1 MNIMRKLRGSNTATS
16 TTGENS
22 RLFEDDSD
30 QHTALGL
37 MHLKKLFT
45 DYIHTSHLLTDKER
59 STKLYTMI
67 PLFCKVFGRSSCAE
81 IIEKFCDI
89 NSWCSEMSALMVAEI
104 RQRASNQ
111 STETASRAIASFLE
125 IENCEESS
133 NGWML
138 LSTLNLLAATNQPS
152 LIKIMVSASLPS
164 TLVKCLYLFFD
175 LPPLEN
181 EDKKTDQSDFTPKE
195 RRILLQKIFVQI
207 LVRLCSNHLPAEE
220 LVTKDDL
227 SLLFSAITSSCPTY
241 NAVWRKSSAE
251 VLITISQH
259 GITPKVI
266 QYIHGKNCIEL
277 CVENMRQCA
286 DLSPLEVVD
295 MFVTVS
301 YFLKDSSE
309 ISQVLLD
316 DFNTAQGYI
325 FLSDFLVSLEND
337 ESSEALEAMRNLVLI
352 IASLSMS
359 GYIEL
364 KPNQEQPDSLLQPLG
379 FTLPQPTG
387 HGQSVRNI
395 CAFNVLQTTFIRS
408 DSSALCCTILDAI
421 SNVYH
426 SDNAN
431 YFILEPQNTLP
442 QFTEHIHL
450 KNQQIQ
456 DKFFKLLEFI
466 VFQLN
471 FVPIKELVSMAQL
484 LKTCSSTECTKVCLQ
499 TLLNILKH
507 NNTFKDVFRDVGILE
522 GLSNN
527 LRNYTQDY
535 LSDCESKDDKHDG
548 DLKRVINLTAECLV
562 NLMMSSPKNCKV
574 FKECG
579 GAQVL
584 YIILEYPS
592 TRQYAIA
599 ILREMILSTGGE
611 EEMSTLLGTLHTTE
625 NTCLPLKSSIL
636 KLFLSCMKESHR
648 TRTMFRKV
656 DGFVYVISA
665 LVSME
670 GWFSD
675 EKCID
680 QEALKFAYTI
690 FNTITIAMRF
700 EPANA
705 KYFHQEICLT
715 SLCDTLR
722 LLGCFSNEIQL
733 DDYIDLITTSL
744 EENVFHNIFTS
755 NIINPIITDN
765 VPKFLSYAC
774 IIMRMLYDVA
784 LDLYDKQNNTTVVS
798 FKSPAHR
805 RYSEVAT
812 KPLDCQNN
820 NRRGIQLNLTPP
832 APDPIIVH
840 AGVVIAMLQLLP
852 SIYNPLAP
860 KLSLTLQVYIGEVI
874 RSLVRGERN
883 QQLLCDSGFP
893 TTVLKVGRIALLEE
907 THPLHT
913 VFQYM
918 LERLAIQLLEPK
930 DLREFLRLGE
940 PLCCVPLDLL
950 DCWISHSSKKPGGTV
965 PLSRVKTLVSMTTP
979 RDPCML
985 ALPPFFEMD
994 LSSEGFGCLFL
1005 PSIAPQSPISGP
1017 SVVNVATL
1025 TTPDMNVIGGI
1036 GTGDRMFPPQSGLS
1050 YSTWLCVEKFSEP
1063 RSDPHPVR
1071 LLTLIRNVQS
1081 TRDHLVCLAVVLSA
1095 RDRALT
1101 ISTQET
1107 PISMTN
1113 ADWEPEVIGDSCVR
1127 IWYPDFVQ
1135 EGQWHH
1141 IVLVLNRAV
1150 LKNSSFSLYMDGQHV
1165 HTQKLHY
1172 ISQNPGGGAAN
1183 LTIASSVYGYIGT
1196 PPIWRKYSKLTWKQG
1211 PCCLLEEVLNPHAIK
1226 ILYQLG
1232 PHYFGSLQAP
1242 DIKDLEHIGPLVSEE
1257 KVIFGLNAR
1266 AVSQLT
1272 LAKIRKIYSRVD
1284 SKSIAKQLG
1293 MSTHE
1298 NATPIRIMH
1307 NTAGHLAGSAR
1318 SLGGVILGYLG
1329 VRTFYPRP
1337 VLKLIDNIGGCSVLL
1352 GLIAMARDMESLYA
1366 AVKALSGVLHL
1377 NMTAKR
1383 EMERRRG
1390 YQLLALC
1397 LRRHKHMLNAHILH
1411 IVLDL
1416 VITTRSVEAPTIPDA
1431 VAFNDLI
1438 CELNLWQEVP
1448 AGLLRSL
1455 IEQLYEL
1462 VSDSNEKRNN
1472 LIILRNMEMVRK
1484 MVNFLPIVFNTSSS
1498 STTEVL
1504 FSLLGALLA
1513 KHPLT
1518 EDLLCLGQ
1526 YIVFTLNTG
1535 LSSESN
1541 LKIEEFE
1548 TKIKTMENNVELTN
1562 EEKTI
1567 CLILLRNRYLQLVH
1581 SLLFTNKNLVCTG
1594 FCDDLVRVL
1603 GFDWILLFMQS
1614 NIHRSSIIWS
1624 YKILTT
1630 LCSVPSLMVKFREA
1644 SSNGGWLLNTEL
1656 LQNNRAN
1663 LMLNYQLS
1671 PSLQKNNKDILNKIE
1686 ALNIPGFQH
1695 LSWFLS
1701 YHTELPELYYFLMAL
1716 MLGQSVKTIPNEKK
1730 LNLDGIWIFM
1740 FGVPISQSLSAVS
1753 DRIVLCPEAVTALLS
1768 TVRLIL
1774 NQDNREIKYEEWLE
1788 DHPVTIIQFLFY
1800 LYHNLPDW
1808 MPAFMTSE
1816 ILHSLSATLFPFTN
1830 LNLSEPS
1837 TPNDDCFIKTPDGTP
1852 PSTVQK
1858 EQSLTLHPSRKFV
1871 IDFLRVIVVDSLLLP
1886 INSKSLPPLDLVLD
1900 ASPEGATS
1908 SQVSKY
1914 QTELLSTLMD
1924 HLLAADIMI
1933 GEQAAVSTVPGGSA
1947 QNIPQNVCYLTCR
1960 VVDKL
1965 WQGVLMKDAHEVFDF
1980 IMKLIVQAK
1989 RRPCSVPMEGFYHCL
2004 NRTTLY
2010 LLSRNTDS
2018 VASQMPVLEALH
2030 KLATNRTLVFGAGN
2044 HELDFIGCLI
2054 YCLLQLTSDM
2064 KIILDTNAKTTW
2076 HINPNQT
2083 AEVEEQTA
2091 KQGHNLMTVAAKR
2104 VWEELYISKKPAI
2117 EEVFKIP
2124 LPMSPN
2130 NKAPDLCSVRE
2141 LIYETAQ
2148 KHWLTYIDMEKK
2160 SLYKMPWELQTQIQ
2174 SKIQKVTGGLT
2185 RLASRG
2191 KVLRRDESRW
2201 QSGSLSSIS
2210 LPLSRITKS
2219 EWSTW
2224 ANHGLNAVCEL
2235 VSMQMVRETQHQ
2247 SFTVRYVLDQ
2257 WYLIEQELTRERGLW
2272 GPFTSCKLDKWILDM
2287 TEGPCR
2293 MRKKMVK
2300 NHQFYNHYP
2309 YRPELESGDNK
2320 GLKYRVA
2327 TSYDSKEFYQ
2337 KYKLPTLLDMENL
2350 APQSNENN
2358 KFITQVDGQDT
2369 FDFDKNLDVNELT
2382 FKGLKRVVRRSTS
2395 EPDDGM
2401 DDNDIESGIEDQAPP
2416 DDNHTII
2423 RLLEPNEK
2431 ISHMFRCARI
2441 QGLDTYEGLLLFG
2454 KDHVYIVDGF
2464 TLLKTREI
2472 RDIDTLLPNSYE
2484 PLLPSPGNGSPNRV
2498 RIKKQSSKF
2507 SYDDIREVHKRRYL
2521 LQPIAIELFSADGR
2535 NHLLALPKKLRNKVF
2550 NRFMAYSTSIADNAH
2565 QSVAGQ
2571 KRTANVEQS
2580 TSLLSNLM
2588 GETTVTQRWVKGE
2601 ISNFQYLMYL
2611 NTLAGR
2617 SYNDLMQYP
2626 VFPWIL
2632 NDYESDVLDFSNPA
2646 IFRDFSKP
2654 MGAQCP
2660 QRLEQFLKRYREWD
2674 DPHGE
2679 TPPYHFGTHYSSAM
2693 IVCSYLVRMEPFTQH
2708 FLRLQGGHFDLA
2720 DRMFNSIREAWLSA
2734 SKTNMA
2740 DVKELVPEFFYLPE
2754 FLVNSNNFDLG
2765 CKQNG
2770 VQLNDVVLPPWAKD
2784 DPHEFIRVHRAALE
2798 SEYVSQHLHE
2808 WIDLIFGYKQL
2819 GPPAVQACNLFH
2831 HLFYEGNVDI
2841 YSIDDPLKKNA
2852 TIGFINN
2859 FGQIPKQLFKK
2870 PHPNKKQPT
2879 NKASMLDAANP
2890 ILSSS
2895 TNLSSSDKLFFYHLD
2910 NLKPSLQ
2917 PIKELKGPVGQILQV
2932 EKNVLAVEQNK
2943 ALMPP
2948 NFNKTITWGFAD
2960 HSLRLAQYETDK
2972 PIVICE
2978 SSSQSPGE
2986 IVTCVCPTSKTVITA
3001 GTSTVLTVWELDL
3014 NNKSLRIVDNL
3025 YGHTEAVTCLAA
3037 SDTYNIVVS
3046 GSRDCTAIVW
3056 DLCTKAFVR
3065 QLKKHNAPVAA
3076 LAINNSTGQ
3085 IASCAGTMLHVYTI
3099 NGEELANVD
3108 TSVGRADRMQ
3118 QILCVAFSQAIDWD
3132 PQNVIIT
3139 GSSDGVVRM
3148 WSMEYVQVPKVPL
3161 NTLSTESSVLKESSD
3176 EKNKDVSENCS
3187 LLKTRTIAVQR
3198 LVKQLSISSETI
3210 NEQGLVMKS
3219 GSESSLSEQEPKT
3232 PVKTIGRTDKIVFAD
3247 ENDSTPPIPTM
3258 RKKRAVKPNPLLRKS
3273 ECNTSSSTD
3282 EPNIQQESLAVSD
3295 SVLRLSKSETN
3306 LIESFIIVDQ
3316 DDLKTKP
3323 VSPLHRLRDGFQ
3335 WQRQLVF
3342 RSKLTM
3348 HTAYDRK
3355 DNTEPASIT
3364 CISISKDHRT
3374 VYIGDA
3380 RGRVFTWNVAE
3391 HPGKGVAD
3399 HWLKDEGAEQCNL
3412 CDVRFSLYERRHH
3425 CRNCGQLFCSKCSK
3439 YESEISRLRILKP
3452 VRVCKPCHTSLQS
3465 AKHT

>member
-1 MNIMRKLRGSNTATS
+1 MNIMRKLRGSSAVSSVNSDNNT
-16 TTGENS
+16 NS
-22 RLFEDDSD
+22 EDDSS
-30 QHTALGL
+30 QHAALGL

-45 DYIHTSHLLTDKER
+45 EYIHTSHMLTEKER
-59 STKLYTMI
+59 SVKLYTMI
-67 PLFCKVFGRSSCAE
+67 PLFCKVFGRSPCTE

-89 NSWCSEMSALMVAEI
+89 NTWCSEMSALMVSEI
-104 RQRASNQ
+104 RLRASNQ
-111 STETASRAIASFLE
+111 STDTASKAIASFLE

-138 LSTLNLLAATNQPS
+138 LSTLNLLAAANQPS

-181 EDKKTDQSDFTPKE
+181 EDIKTAQSEFTPKE

-207 LVRLCSNHLPAEE
+207 LVRLCSSSMPAEE

-227 SLLFSAITSSCPTY
+227 SLLFSAITSSCPPF

-251 VLITISQH
+251 VLITISQY
-259 GITPKVI
+259 GLTPKVI
-266 QYIHGKNCIEL
+266 QYIHNKRCIEM
-277 CVENMRQCA
+277 CIENLRNSA
-286 DLSPLEVVD
+286 DLTPLEIVD
-295 MFVTVS
+295 MFVTIS

-309 ISQVLLD
+309 VSHVLLD
-316 DFNTAQGYI
+316 DFNNAFGYK
-325 FLSDFLVSLEND
+325 FLSDFLLSLEND
-337 ESSEALEAMRNLVLI
+337 ESSDALEAIRNLVLI

-359 GYIEL
+359 GFTEL
-364 KPNQEQPDSLLQPLG
+364 KPEENNTDLTSQNSG
-379 FTLPQPTG
+379 FIIPQPKG
-387 HGQSVRNI
+387 PGQSVRNI
-395 CAFNVLQTTFIRS
+395 SAFNVLQSTFICS

-426 SDNAN
+426 SDEAN
-431 YFILEPQNTLP
+431 YFILGSQNTFS
-442 QFTEHIHL
+442 QFIEHIHL

-456 DKFFKLLEFI
+456 EKCFKLLEFI
-466 VFQLN
+466 VFHLN
-471 FVPIKELVSMAQL
+471 FVPVKELVSMAQF
-484 LKTCSSTECTKVCLQ
+484 LKKSNEIECIKICLQ
-499 TLLNILKH
+499 TLLNVLKY
-507 NNTFKDVFRDVGILE
+507 NNSFKDVFRDIGIIE
-522 GLSNN
+522 ELSIN
-527 LRNYTQDY
+527 LRNYTQDFVAVNKT
-535 LSDCESKDDKHDG
+535 KDEKHDI
-548 DLKRVINLTAECLV
+548 DLKRVINLTSECLV
-562 NLMMSSPKNCKV
+562 NLMTSSPKNCKV

-579 GAQVL
+579 GAQML
-584 YIILEYPS
+584 YIILEYTS
-592 TRQYAIA
+592 TRQYALA

-611 EEMSTLLGTLHTTE
+611 EEMSTLLSTLHTT
-625 NTCLPLKSSIL
+625 NHSCVSLKSSIL
-636 KLFLSCMKESHR
+636 KLILNCMKESHR

-656 DGFVYVISA
+656 DGFVYTISA

-670 GWFSD
+670 GCFLN
-675 EKCID
+675 EKRID
-680 QEALKFAYTI
+680 HEALKFVYTI

-722 LLGCFSNEIQL
+722 LLGCFSNETQL
-733 DDYIDLITTSL
+733 DDYIDIINITL
-744 EENVFHNIFTS
+744 EENIFHNIFTS
-755 NIINPIITDN
+755 NITNPIDADQ
-765 VPKFLSYAC
+765 VPKCLIYAC
-774 IIMRMLYDVA
+774 IMMRLLYDIA
-784 LDLYDKQNNTTVVS
+784 LDLYDKPNNTSIVS

-812 KPLDCQNN
+812 KPLDSQNN
-820 NRRGIQLNLTPP
+820 NRRTIQLNLVPPTPE
-832 APDPIIVH
+832 PIIVH

-852 SIYNPLAP
+852 SIYNPKIP
-860 KLSLTLQVYIGEVI
+860 KMSLTLQVYIGEII
-874 RSLVRGERN
+874 RSLVRGEKN
-883 QQLLCDSGFP
+883 QQLLCDVGFP

-918 LERLAIQLLEPK
+918 FERLAIQLLEPK

-940 PLCCVPLDLL
+940 PLCSVPLDLL
-950 DCWISHSSKKPGGTV
+950 DCWISHGSKKPGGTV

-979 RDPCML
+979 RDPCMFT
-985 ALPPFFEMD
+985 LPPFFEMD
-994 LSSEGFGCLFL
+994 YSSEGFGCLFL

-1025 TTPDMNVIGGI
+1025 VSTDMNVIGGI

-1063 RSDPHPVR
+1063 RTDPHPVR
-1071 LLTLIRNVQS
+1071 LLTLIRNVQN
-1081 TRDHLVCLAVVLSA
+1081 TRDHLVCLAIVLSA

-1107 PISMTN
+1107 PVSITN
-1113 ADWEPEVIGDSCVR
+1113 SDWEPEVIGDSCAR
-1127 IWYPDFVQ
+1127 IWYPDLVQ

-1141 IVLVLNRAV
+1141 IAIVLNRAV

-1183 LTIASSVYGYIGT
+1183 LTTASSVYGYIGT
-1196 PPIWRKYSKLTWKQG
+1196 PPIWRKYSKLSWKQG
-1211 PCCLLEEVLNPHAIK
+1211 PCYLLEEVLNPHAVK

-1242 DIKDLEHIGPLVSEE
+1242 DIKDLEHVGPLVSEE
-1257 KVIFGLNAR
+1257 KLIFGLNAR

-1307 NTAGHLAGSAR
+1307 NTSGHLVGSAR

-1329 VRTFYPRP
+1329 VRTFYPCP
-1337 VLKLIDNIGGCSVLL
+1337 VLKLVDNIGGCSVLL
-1352 GLIAMARDMESLYA
+1352 GLIAMAKDMESLYA
-1366 AVKALSGVLHL
+1366 AVKALSGVLQL
-1377 NMTAKR
+1377 NITAKK
-1383 EMERRRG
+1383 EMERKHG

-1397 LRRHKHMLNAHILH
+1397 LRRHKHILNAHILH
-1411 IVLDL
+1411 IILDL
-1416 VITTRSVEAPTIPDA
+1416 VITTRSVEAPSIPDA
-1431 VAFNDLI
+1431 AMFNDLI

-1448 AGLLRSL
+1448 SGLLRSL
-1455 IEQLYEL
+1455 LEQLYEL

-1472 LIILRNMEMVRK
+1472 LVILRNMEMVRK
-1484 MVNFLPIVFNTSSS
+1484 MVNFLPIVFSSS
-1498 STTEVL
+1498 PTSTTEVH
-1504 FSLLGALLA
+1504 FSFLGALLA
-1513 KHPLT
+1513 KHPVT
-1518 EDLLCLGQ
+1518 EDLLCFGQ
-1526 YIVFTLNTG
+1526 YIVSTINTG
-1535 LSSESN
+1535 LNSETSLEVN
-1541 LKIEEFE
+1541 TLIEQLKIS
-1548 TKIKTMENNVELTN
+1548 ENSIELTN

-1567 CLILLRNRYLQLVH
+1567 SLILLRNRCLQLMH
-1581 SLLFTNKNLVCTG
+1581 CLLYTNKNAICSG
-1594 FCDDLVRVL
+1594 FCDDFVRIL
-1603 GFDWILLFMQS
+1603 GFDWILLFMQPT
-1614 NIHRSSIIWS
+1614 IHSSSVIWA
-1624 YKILTT
+1624 YKILAT
-1630 LCSVPSLMVKFREA
+1630 LCSVPTLLVKFREA
-1644 SSNGGWLLNTEL
+1644 TSNGGWLLNTEI
-1656 LQNNRAN
+1656 LQSNRSN

-1671 PSLQKNNKDILNKIE
+1671 PSIQKSNKDIFNKAE
-1686 ALNIPGFQH
+1686 TLNIPGFQH
-1695 LSWFLS
+1695 LSWFLLH
-1701 YHTELPELYYFLMAL
+1701 HTVLPELYYFLMAL
-1716 MLGQSVKTIPNEKK
+1716 MLGQPVRMLPNDKN
-1730 LNLDGIWIFM
+1730 LNLDGIWNFM
-1740 FGVPISQSLSAVS
+1740 FGLPLSQSLSAVS
-1753 DRIVLCPEAVTALLS
+1753 DKITLCPEAVSAILF

-1774 NQDNREIKYEEWLE
+1774 NQDNREVKYEDWLE
-1788 DHPVTIIQFLFY
+1788 EHPVIIIQFLFY

-1808 MPAFMTSE
+1808 MPAFMTSD
-1816 ILHSLSATLFPFTN
+1816 ILHPLSATLFPFSN
-1830 LNLSEPS
+1830 SNLSEPTS
-1837 TPNDDCFIKTPDGTP
+1837 PNDDCFLKTPEGS
-1852 PSTVQK
+1852 PSPTIVK
-1858 EQSLTLHPSRKFV
+1858 EQQSLTLHPSRKFV
-1871 IDFLRVIVVDSLLLP
+1871 IDFLRVIIVDSLLLP

-1914 QTELLSTLMD
+1914 QTEVLSTLMD

-1933 GEQAAVSTVPGGSA
+1933 GEQAAVSSIPGGST

-1960 VVDKL
+1960 IVDKL
-1965 WQGVLMKDAHEVFDF
+1965 WQGVLIKDPHEVFDF

-1989 RRPCSVPMEGFYHCL
+1989 RRPCSVSMEGFYHCL
-2004 NRTTLY
+2004 NRTTLF

-2018 VASQMPVLEALH
+2018 IASQMPVLEALH
-2030 KLATNRTLVFGAGN
+2030 KLTTNRTLVFGSGN

-2076 HINPNQT
+2076 HINPSQT
-2083 AEVEEQTA
+2083 VEVEEQTT
-2091 KQGHNLMTVAAKR
+2091 KQGQNLMAVAAKR

-2124 LPMSPN
+2124 LPKGLN
-2130 NKAPDLCSVRE
+2130 NKAPDLHSVRE

-2148 KHWLTYIDMEKK
+2148 KHWLTYIDMEKR

-2185 RLASRG
+2185 RLASRS

-2210 LPLSRITKS
+2210 IPLSRITKN
-2219 EWSTW
+2219 EWFTW
-2224 ANHGLNAVCEL
+2224 FNQSLNAICEL
-2235 VSMQMVRETQHQ
+2235 VSMQISRQAQHH
-2247 SFTVRYVLDQ
+2247 SFTTRYILDQ
-2257 WYLIEQELTRERGLW
+2257 WYLVEQELTRERGLW
-2272 GPFTSCKLDKWILDM
+2272 GPLTPCKLDKWILDM

-2300 NHQFYNHYP
+2300 NHLFYSHYP

-2327 TSYDSKEFYQ
+2327 TSYDSKEFCQ
-2337 KYKLPTLLDMENL
+2337 KFKAPILLDMENL
-2350 APQSNENN
+2350 APQSNENEQRTTIDQN
-2358 KFITQVDGQDT
+2358 M
-2369 FDFDKNLDVNELT
+2369 FDVDKNLEDNDLS
-2382 FKGLKRVVRRSTS
+2382 FMGLKRVVRRSTS
-2395 EPDDGM
+2395 EPDESI
-2401 DDNDIESGIEDQAPP
+2401 DDNDIESGSEDQLPP

-2441 QGLDTYEGLLLFG
+2441 QGLDTYEGMLLFG
-2454 KDHVYIVDGF
+2454 KEHVYIIDGF

-2484 PLLPSPGNGSPNRV
+2484 PLLPSPGNGSPTRI

-2521 LQPIAIELFSADGR
+2521 LQPIALELFSADGR
-2535 NHLLALPKKLRNKVF
+2535 NHLLALPRKLRNKVF
-2550 NRFMAYSTSIADNAH
+2550 NRFMMYSTSIADNAH

-2571 KRTANVEQS
+2571 KRTANIEQS
-2580 TSLLSNLM
+2580 TNILSNLM
-2588 GETTVTQRWVKGE
+2588 GETTVTQRWVRGE
-2601 ISNFQYLMYL
+2601 ISNFQYLMHL

-2632 NDYESDVLDFSNPA
+2632 IDYESDVLDFSNPA

-2674 DPHGE
+2674 DPQGE
-2679 TPPYHFGTHYSSAM
+2679 TPPYHYGTHYSSAM

-2720 DRMFNSIREAWLSA
+2720 DRMFNSVREAWLSA

-2754 FLVNSNNFDLG
+2754 FFVNSNNFDLG

-2808 WIDLIFGYKQL
+2808 WIDLIFGYKQT
-2819 GPPAVQACNLFH
+2819 GQPAVQACNLFH

-2841 YSIDDPLKKNA
+2841 YNIDDPLKKNA

-2870 PHPNKKQPT
+2870 PHPSKKQS
-2879 NKASMLDAANP
+2879 NNRSSMLDAANP
-2890 ILSSS
+2890 ILS
-2895 TNLSSSDKLFFYHLD
+2895 TSSSIPISDKVFFYHLD

-2932 EKNVLAVEQNK
+2932 EKNILAVEQNK
-2943 ALMPP
+2943 ALVPTT
-2948 NFNKTITWGFAD
+2948 FNKTVTWGFAD
-2960 HSLRLAQYETDK
+2960 HSLRLTQYETDK
-2972 PIVICE
+2972 PIIICE
-2978 SSSQSPGE
+2978 SSSQSSGE
-2986 IVTCVCPTSKTVITA
+2986 IVTCVCPTAKTVITA
-3001 GTSTVLTVWELDL
+3001 GTSTVLTVWEI
-3014 NNKSLRIVDNL
+3014 NFNEKSLKIIDNL
-3025 YGHTEAVTCLAA
+3025 YGHTDAVTCLAA

-3056 DLCTKAFVR
+3056 DLSTKAFVR

-3085 IASCAGTMLHVYTI
+3085 IASCAGTMLHLYTI

-3108 TSVGRADRMQ
+3108 TSVGHSDRMQ
-3118 QILCVAFSQAIDWD
+3118 QILCVAFSQAVDWD

-3148 WSMEYVQVPKVPL
+3148 WSMEYVQVPKIPL
-3161 NTLSTESSVLKESSD
+3161 EKLSNELSTENVEEKIKNSNGKGILKVQPIS
-3176 EKNKDVSENCS
+3176 
-3187 LLKTRTIAVQR
+3187 IQR
-3198 LVKQLSISSETI
+3198 LVKQMSVSSETI
-3210 NEQGLVMKS
+3210 NEQGFVVKS
-3219 GSESSLSEQEPKT
+3219 GSDSSLSEFEPKT
-3232 PVKTIGRTDKIVFAD
+3232 PTKKIEVEKNIFVD
-3247 ENDSTPPIPTM
+3247 NLNSSPPVPMM
-3258 RKKRAVKPNPLLRKS
+3258 RKKKALRSNPLLRKS
-3273 ECNTSSSTD
+3273 ECNPSSSTD
-3282 EPNIQQESLAVSD
+3282 EQCTLLDALSVND

-3306 LIESFIIVDQ
+3306 LIESYVIVDQ
-3316 DDLKTKP
+3316 DDVNQKSNQTG
-3323 VSPLHRLRDGFQ
+3323 PLHKLRDGFQ

-3355 DNTEPASIT
+3355 DNAEPASIT

-3374 VYIGDA
+3374 LYIGDA

-3391 HPGKGVAD
+3391 QPGKGVAD
-3399 HWLKDEGAEQCNL
+3399 HWLKDEGSEQCNL
-3412 CDVRFSLYERRHH
+3412 CEVRFSLYERRHH

-3465 AKHT
+3465 SKYN

>member
-1 MNIMRKLRGSNTATS
+1 MNIMRKLRGSNTAPSASSDNTHP
-16 TTGENS
+16 
-22 RLFEDDSD
+22 FEDDSS

-45 DYIHTSHLLTDKER
+45 DYIHTSHMLTDKER
-59 STKLYTMI
+59 NTKLYTMI
-67 PLFCKVFGRSSCAE
+67 PLFCKVFGRSPCAE

-89 NSWCSEMSALMVAEI
+89 NSWCSETSALMVAEI
-104 RQRASNQ
+104 RHRASNQ
-111 STETASRAIASFLE
+111 STETASKAIASFLE

-138 LSTLNLLAATNQPS
+138 LSTLNLLAAANQPS
-152 LIKIMVSASLPS
+152 IIKIMVSASLPS

-181 EDKKTDQSDFTPKE
+181 EDQKTEQSDFTPKE

-207 LVRLCSNHLPAEE
+207 LVRLCSNPLPAEE
-220 LVTKDDL
+220 LAAKDDL

-241 NAVWRKSSAE
+241 NATWRKSSAE

-259 GITPKVI
+259 GLTPKVI

-277 CVENMRQCA
+277 CVDNLRQSS
-286 DLSPLEVVD
+286 DLSPLEIVD

-301 YFLKDSSE
+301 YFLKDSSDVA
-309 ISQVLLD
+309 QVLLD
-316 DFNTAQGYI
+316 DFNTANGYS
-325 FLSDFLVSLEND
+325 FLSDFLLSLEND
-337 ESSEALEAMRNLVLI
+337 ESNEAQEAMRNLVLI

-359 GYIEL
+359 GYSEL
-364 KPNQEQPDSLLQPLG
+364 KPDPDNTDSRFQHLG
-379 FTLPQPTG
+379 FTIPQPKG
-387 HGQSVRNI
+387 PGQSVRNI
-395 CAFNVLQTTFIRS
+395 SAFSVLQNTFICS
-408 DSSALCCTILDAI
+408 ESSVLCCTILDAI

-431 YFILEPQNTLP
+431 YFILGPQNTLP
-442 QFTEHIHL
+442 QFAEHIHL
-450 KNQQIQ
+450 KNQLIQ
-456 DKFFKLLEFI
+456 ENFFKLIEFI

-471 FVPIKELVSMAQL
+471 FVPVKELVSMAQI
-484 LKTCSSTECTKVCLQ
+484 LKTFGSTECTKICLQ

-507 NNTFKDVFRDVGILE
+507 NSSFKDVYRDVGILE

-535 LSDCESKDDKHDG
+535 ISDCETKDEKHDS
-548 DLKRVINLTAECLV
+548 DLKRVINLTSECLV
-562 NLMMSSPKNCKV
+562 NIIMSSQKNCKV

-579 GAQVL
+579 GAHVL
-584 YIILEYPS
+584 YVILEYTS
-592 TRQYAIA
+592 TRQYALA

-611 EEMSTLLGTLHTTE
+611 EEISSLLGILHSR
-625 NTCLPLKSSIL
+625 NNSCIPLKSSIL
-636 KLFLSCMKESHR
+636 KLFLNCMKESHR
-648 TRTMFRKV
+648 TRTIFRKV
-656 DGFVYVISA
+656 DGFVYAISA

-670 GWFSD
+670 GWFMD
-675 EKCID
+675 ENPVD
-680 QEALKFAYTI
+680 QEALKFAFTI

-722 LLGCFSNEIQL
+722 LLGCFSNETQL
-733 DDYIDLITTSL
+733 DDYIDVITTSL
-744 EENVFHNIFTS
+744 EDNIFHNIFTGNIS
-755 NIINPIITDN
+755 NPVITDH

-774 IIMRMLYDVA
+774 LMMRMLYDVA
-784 LDLYDKQNNTTVVS
+784 LDLYDKPNITTIVS

-820 NRRGIQLNLTPP
+820 NRRAIQLNLVPS
-832 APDPIIVH
+832 APEPVIVH
-840 AGVVIAMLQLLP
+840 AGVIIAMLQLLP
-852 SIYNPLAP
+852 SIYNPSVP

-883 QQLLCDSGFP
+883 QQLLCDAGFP

-940 PLCCVPLDLL
+940 PLCSVPLDLL
-950 DCWISHSSKKPGGTV
+950 DCWISHGSKKPGGTV

-979 RDPCML
+979 RDPCMFT
-985 ALPPFFEMD
+985 LPPFFEMD

-1050 YSTWLCVEKFSEP
+1050 YSAWLCVEKFSEP
-1063 RSDPHPVR
+1063 RMDPHPVR
-1071 LLTLIRNVQS
+1071 LLTLIRNIQN
-1081 TRDHLVCLAVVLSA
+1081 TRDHLVCLAIVLSA

-1107 PISMTN
+1107 PITMTN
-1113 ADWEPEVIGDSCVR
+1113 ADWEPEVMGDSCAR
-1127 IWYPDFVQ
+1127 IWYPDLVQ

-1141 IVLVLNRAV
+1141 IVIVLNRAV
-1150 LKNSSFSLYMDGQHV
+1150 LKNSSFSLYMDGQHI

-1196 PPIWRKYSKLTWKQG
+1196 PPIWRKSSKLTWKQG

-1242 DIKDLEHIGPLVSEE
+1242 DIKDLEHAGPLVSEE
-1257 KVIFGLNAR
+1257 KIIFGLNAR

-1307 NTAGHLAGSAR
+1307 NTSGHLAGSAR
-1318 SLGGVILGYLG
+1318 SLGGVVLGYLG

-1366 AVKALSGVLHL
+1366 AVKALSGVLQL
-1377 NMTAKR
+1377 NATAKK
-1383 EMERRRG
+1383 EMERKRG

-1397 LRRHKHMLNAHILH
+1397 LRRHKHNLNAHILH
-1411 IVLDL
+1411 IILDL
-1416 VITTRSVEAPTIPDA
+1416 VITTQNVEAPSIPDPI
-1431 VAFNDLI
+1431 AFNDLI

-1448 AGLLRSL
+1448 SGLLRSL
-1455 IEQLYEL
+1455 LEQLFEL
-1462 VSDSNEKRNN
+1462 VSDSNEKKNN
-1472 LIILRNMEMVRK
+1472 LVILRNMEIVRK
-1484 MVNFLPIVFNTSSS
+1484 MVNFLPIVYSSS
-1498 STTEVL
+1498 PPSTVEVH
-1504 FSLLGALLA
+1504 FSFLGALLE

-1518 EDLLCLGQ
+1518 DDLLCFGQ

-1535 LSSESN
+1535 LNTETN
-1541 LKIEEFE
+1541 LEVIQFE
-1548 TKIKTMENNVELTN
+1548 DKFKTMENFADLTN

-1567 CLILLRNRYLQLVH
+1567 TLILLRNRCLQLMH

-1594 FCDDLVRVL
+1594 FCEDFVRIL
-1603 GFDWILLFMQS
+1603 GFDWVLLFMQS
-1614 NIHRSSIIWS
+1614 NIHSSSVIWA
-1624 YKILTT
+1624 YKILAT
-1630 LCSVPSLMVKFREA
+1630 LCSIPTLIIKFREA
-1644 SSNGGWLLNTEL
+1644 SSNGGWLFNTEII
-1656 LQNNRAN
+1656 QNNRAN

-1671 PSLQKNNKDILNKIE
+1671 PSIQKSNKEVFNKME

-1695 LSWFLS
+1695 LSWFLIH
-1701 YHTELPELYYFLMAL
+1701 HTELPELYYFLLAL
-1716 MLGQSVKTIPNEKK
+1716 MLGQPIKILPKEKK
-1730 LNLDGIWIFM
+1730 LNLDGIWNFM
-1740 FGVPISQSLSAVS
+1740 FGVPMSQSLSAVS
-1753 DRIVLCPEAVTALLS
+1753 DRIILCPEAVTAILF
-1768 TVRLIL
+1768 TVRLLL
-1774 NQDNREIKYEEWLE
+1774 NQENREMKYAYWLE

-1800 LYHNLPDW
+1800 LYHNLSDW

-1816 ILHSLSATLFPFTN
+1816 ILHSLSATLFPFSN
-1830 LNLSEPS
+1830 PNLSEPT
-1837 TPNDDCFIKTPDGTP
+1837 TPNDDCFVKTPEGS
-1852 PSTVQK
+1852 PSSTAIK
-1858 EQSLTLHPSRKFV
+1858 EQQSLTLHPSRKFV

-1886 INSKSLPPLDLVLD
+1886 VSSKSLPPLDLVLD
-1900 ASPEGATS
+1900 ASPEGASS

-1933 GEQAAVSTVPGGSA
+1933 GEQAAVSTVPGGCT

-1965 WQGVLMKDAHEVFDF
+1965 WQGVLIKDAHEVFDF

-2004 NRTTLY
+2004 NRTTLF

-2018 VASQMPVLEALH
+2018 IASQMPVLEALH
-2030 KLATNRTLVFGAGN
+2030 KLTTHRTLVFGAGN
-2044 HELDFIGCLI
+2044 HELDFVGCLI

-2076 HINPNQT
+2076 HINPNQ
-2083 AEVEEQTA
+2083 AEVEEQTT
-2091 KQGHNLMTVAAKR
+2091 KQGQNLMAVAAKR

-2130 NKAPDLCSVRE
+2130 NKAPDLHSVRE
-2141 LIYETAQ
+2141 LIYEIAQ

-2191 KVLRRDESRW
+2191 KVLKRDESRW

-2210 LPLSRITKS
+2210 TPLSRITKQ

-2224 ANHGLNAVCEL
+2224 AGHGLNAVCDL
-2235 VSMQMVRETQHQ
+2235 VSMQVARQSQHQ
-2247 SFTVRYVLDQ
+2247 SFTLRYILDQ
-2257 WYLIEQELTRERGLW
+2257 WYLVEQELTRERGLW
-2272 GPFTSCKLDKWILDM
+2272 GPFTPCKLDKWVLDM

-2300 NHQFYNHYP
+2300 NQQFYIHYP

-2327 TSYDSKEFYQ
+2327 TSYDSKEFCQ
-2337 KYKLPTLLDMENL
+2337 KYKLTTLIDMENL
-2350 APQSNENN
+2350 APQLNENDQQ
-2358 KFITQVDGQDT
+2358 TTLDQDI
-2369 FDFDKNLDVNELT
+2369 FDIDKNLDDNDLP

-2395 EPDDGM
+2395 EPDEGI
-2401 DDNDIESGIEDQAPP
+2401 DDNDIETGNEDQSPP

-2441 QGLDTYEGLLLFG
+2441 QGLDTYEGMLLFG
-2454 KDHVYIVDGF
+2454 KEHVYIVDGF

-2484 PLLPSPGNGSPNRV
+2484 PLLPSPGNGSPTRV
-2498 RIKKQSSKF
+2498 RTKKQSSKF

-2521 LQPIAIELFSADGR
+2521 LQPIAVELFSADGR
-2535 NHLLALPKKLRNKVF
+2535 NHLLALPRKLRNKVF

-2601 ISNFQYLMYL
+2601 ISNFQYLMHL

-2632 NDYESDVLDFSNPA
+2632 NDYESDNLDFSNPF

-2679 TPPYHFGTHYSSAM
+2679 TPPYHYGTHYSSAM

-2720 DRMFNSIREAWLSA
+2720 DRMFNSVREAWLSA

-2740 DVKELVPEFFYLPE
+2740 DVKELIPEFFYLPE
-2754 FLVNSNNFDLG
+2754 FFINYNNFDLG

-2784 DPHEFIRVHRAALE
+2784 DPHEFIRIHRAALE

-2808 WIDLIFGYKQL
+2808 WIDLIFGYKQS
-2819 GPPAVQACNLFH
+2819 GQPAVQACNLFH

-2870 PHPNKKQPT
+2870 PHPSKKQP
-2879 NKASMLDAANP
+2879 NNRSSMLDAANP

-2895 TNLSSSDKLFFYHLD
+2895 TNLPIGDKLFFYHLD

-2917 PIKELKGPVGQILQV
+2917 PIKELKGPVGQILQA
-2932 EKNVLAVEQNK
+2932 EKNILAVEQNK

-2948 NFNKTITWGFAD
+2948 SFNKTVTWGFAD

-2972 PIVICE
+2972 PIIICE
-2978 SSSQSPGE
+2978 ISSQSPGE
-2986 IVTCVCPTSKTVITA
+2986 IVTCVCPTAKTVITA

-3014 NNKSLRIVDNL
+3014 NGKSLKIVDNL

-3056 DLCTKAFVR
+3056 DLSTKAFVR
-3065 QLKKHNAPVAA
+3065 QLKKHSAPVAA
-3076 LAINNSTGQ
+3076 IAINNSTGQ

-3118 QILCVAFSQAIDWD
+3118 QILCVAFSQALDWD

-3148 WSMEYVQVPKVPL
+3148 WSMEYVQVPK
-3161 NTLSTESSVLKESSD
+3161 TTFDSLSKELSASKESIGDKS
-3176 EKNKDVSENCS
+3176 KDIRERGI
-3187 LLKTRTIAVQR
+3187 LKTRPIGVQR
-3198 LVKQLSISSETI
+3198 LVKQMSVSSETI
-3210 NEQGLVMKS
+3210 NEQGSIIKS

-3232 PVKTIGRTDKIVFAD
+3232 PIKKIVEKTIFAN
-3247 ENDSTPPIPTM
+3247 ENDSKPPVPVM
-3258 RKKRAVKPNPLLRKS
+3258 RKKKALKPNPLLRKS
-3273 ECNTSSSTD
+3273 ECNPSSSSD
-3282 EPNIQQESLAVSD
+3282 EPNAQQNSLPISD
-3295 SVLRLSKSETN
+3295 TALRLSKSETN
-3306 LIESFIIVDQ
+3306 LIESFVIVDQ
-3316 DDLKTKP
+3316 DDTSQKAIS
-3323 VSPLHRLRDGFQ
+3323 VSPLCSLREGFQ

-3380 RGRVFTWNVAE
+3380 RGRVFTWNVVE
-3391 HPGKGVAD
+3391 QPGKGVAD
-3399 HWLKDEGAEQCNL
+3399 HWLKDEGSEQCNL
-3412 CDVRFSLYERRHH
+3412 CEVKFSLYERRHH

-3452 VRVCKPCHTSLQS
+3452 VRVCKPCHTSLQP
-3465 AKHT
+3465 AKHSS